1 MHDPCCGDR
10 AIFTL
15 LGSALAAIVPVSKVG
30 DGKPAPKRRES
41 GSRMSGAVSP
51 VTSGRLLNP
60 SGMPLFEFA
69 CQHCGHRFET
79 LVMTGNRTPECPECR
94 SADLEKLAS
103 AFGARTSGGRATNA
117 ARSPFT

>member
-69 CQHCGHRFET
+69 CRRCDHRFET
-79 LVMTGNRTPECPECR
+79 LVTGTRAPACPECG
-94 SADLEKLAS
+94 SAELEKLVS
-103 AFGARTSGGRATNA
+103 TFGARTSGGRATSA
-117 ARSPFT
+117 TRSPFT